1 MRSRGNLGED
11 IAKRYLKEKGFKIL
25 ESQYFARVGEID
37 IVAEKGGRLHFV
49 EVKARSSNKFGYP
62 EEALTATKSERVR
75 KAVGIYLLKNKITHQ
90 NYQID
95 LVTVELNWDNHK
107 AKVKHIPNAVGERT

>member
-1 MRSRGNLGED
+1 MRERGNLGEG
-11 IAKRYLKEKGFKIL
+11 IAREYLEEHGFKIIQN
-25 ESQYFARVGEID
+25 QYFARVGEID
-37 IVAEKGGRLHFV
+37 IVAERAGRLHFV

-75 KAVGIYLLKNKITHQ
+75 KAVGLYLLKNKIPHQ

-95 LVTVELNWDNHK
+95 LVTVELDWDKHK
-107 AKVKHIPNAVGERT
+107 AKVRHIQNAIGER